1 MQIYAQRAD
10 INICVMLKGE
20 AMEIGSCNSIEN
32 CFFVRQR
39 DLLHKCIIF
48 SALHSL
54 KCSQAGAVGAPTA
67 GGAGI
72 CL

>member
-1 MQIYAQRAD
+1 MHREQIY
-10 INICVMLKGE
+10 INICVMLIRQ
-20 AMEIGSCNSIEN
+20 AMEIGSHNSTEN
-32 CFFVRQR
+32 CFFISQS

-54 KCSQAGAVGAPTA
+54 KCSRAGAVGAQAA